1 MPLPFTRFEGEL
13 ALRRREPA
21 RDREL
26 DPDGP
31 LVSLALE
38 RKARPRR
45 QPSQTSPLQLDLEYT
60 AQPELQAPLAAA
72 GITLA
77 PDGKGEAPDHRHAER
92 ARKFARQPQEGP
104 PAMSAD
110 TLQKVFKTLSD
121 PTRVRILALLEREEL
136 AVQELMD
143 VLGMAQSRVS
153 RHLAILRDAGLV
165 QDRRDGTYVFY
176 RFVAPADG
184 RLAARPG
191 RWSRATLASDPTQRA
206 RPRRALAGDGG
217 ARRAHAQLLR
227 LGRARVGR
235 AAQGLQRRRAARARD
250 RPGW

>member
-1 MPLPFTRFEGEL
+1 
-13 ALRRREPA
+13 
-21 RDREL
+21 
-26 DPDGP
+26 
-31 LVSLALE
+31 
-38 RKARPRR
+38 
-45 QPSQTSPLQLDLEYT
+45 
-60 AQPELQAPLAAA
+60 
-72 GITLA
+72 
-77 PDGKGEAPDHRHAER
+77 
-92 ARKFARQPQEGP
+92 
-104 PAMSAD
+104 MSAD
-110 TLQKVFKTLSD
+110 TLQKVFKTFSD

-176 RFVAPADG
+176 RFVAPARG
-184 RLAARPG
+184 RLAGGLGAR
-191 RWSRATLASDPTQRA
+191 LAHAARRSHQRA

-227 LGRARVGR
+227 LGGARVGR

-250 RPGW
+250 RPAGDARPARRRRRHRHRDPGRRAGAPGPARDRDRQLGAHARRGAREARGRRRARASSCAAARRARCRSPTARWTPRSRTWSCTTCPRPPRRSARWRAR